1 MHELPTRPPP
11 PRSLPATVGEWLRW
25 VGLAR
30 LVVGAMAVVAVA
42 AGGFWL
48 LRAPPTPV
56 ESALPYASATT
67 TSTTV
72 ASLAAAVADVGPATT
87 TTGVPLP
94 SHVVVY
100 VAGAVLV
107 PAVYELPIGA
117 RVTDAITAAGGL
129 TADADADVLNLAA
142 AVRDGDRVFVPRVG
156 QPVPVA
162 VNPTGGGRASA
173 GSADRAT
180 ASDPVDLNTATVEA
194 LDALPGVG
202 PSTAAA
208 IVAHRERDGPF
219 LTVDDLLDVR
229 GIGPAKLDAIR
240 ELVTV

>member
-1 MHELPTRPPP
+1 MHELPIRPLP
-11 PRSLPATVGEWLRW
+11 PRSLAATAGEWLRW
-25 VGLAR
+25 VGPAR
-30 LVVGAMAVVAVA
+30 LVVGAIAVVGVG

-48 LRAPPTPV
+48 LRTPSPPV
-56 ESALPYASATT
+56 ESALPFASATT
-67 TSTTV
+67 TTV
-72 ASLAAAVADVGPATT
+72 SSSAVLVPDVEQAATT
-87 TTGVPLP
+87 TVLLEQAN
-94 SHVVVY
+94 VVVY

-107 PAVYELPIGA
+107 PAVYELPTGA
-117 RVTDAITAAGGL
+117 RVTDAIAAAGGL
-129 TADADADVLNLAA
+129 TADADTDVLNLAA

-162 VNPTGGGRASA
+162 VNPTGGGGASA
-173 GSADRAT
+173 GSGGDSAV
-180 ASDPVDLNTATVEA
+180 ASVPVDLNTATVEA